1 MVIATGNEAGPLTFI
16 RPPPKSSPDAAN
28 ASSWALQSTTF
39 GPFCDSAPNLTVNM
53 SSAVLVT
60 MYVNAMIH
68 SFYCL
73 LDWLPAKVFSHL
85 YLSRWAIKTI
95 LIAFIVHLPRTLVIF
110 KELTLLI

>member
-1 MVIATGNEAGPLTFI
+1 
-16 RPPPKSSPDAAN
+16 
-28 ASSWALQSTTF
+28 
-39 GPFCDSAPNLTVNM
+39 
-53 SSAVLVT
+53 
-60 MYVNAMIH
+60 MIH